1 MKIKPEISMNEETL
15 MHIADLSKGDCFI
28 FKCKQEVG
36 RTDMFPYFDEQC
48 NQKTLIVN
56 QGDVFM
62 VTNTNV
68 ILCSR
73 NNKRGLEIIKLNDYS
88 KNKMYEYPCGDG
100 TFNIFQDTYV
110 KRVKL
115 MDDGVDPSGLFKL
128 FKKCNMSDVYVGDT
142 FVAVPPEDD
151 NDINWFICIDDGG
164 LHAEQEHPD
173 STRIVQYVDPSLHIH
188 ETQVGEKIHDQKVI
202 KLLGSPDI
210 KMPFKF

>member
-15 MHIADLSKGDCFI
+15 MHITDLSKGDCFI
-28 FKCKQEVG
+28 FKHSKESG
-36 RTDMFPYFDEQC
+36 WTNMIPYFDEQR

-62 VTNTNV
+62 VTKTNTF
-68 ILCSR
+68 SR
-73 NNKRGLEIIKLNDYS
+73 AVEIIKLNDYS
-88 KNKMYEYPCGDG
+88 KIEMYDCHAAGM
-100 TFNIFQDTYV
+100 FNIFQYTYV

-128 FKKCNMSDVYVGDT
+128 FKKCNMSDVYVGDA

-173 STRIVQYVDPSLHIH
+173 STRIVQYVDPLLHIH
-188 ETQVGEKIHDQKVI
+188 ETPVGGKIHDKKVI

-210 KMPFKF
+210 KIPFKF

>member
-1 MKIKPEISMNEETL
+1 
-15 MHIADLSKGDCFI
+15 
-28 FKCKQEVG
+28 
-36 RTDMFPYFDEQC
+36 
-48 NQKTLIVN
+48 
-56 QGDVFM
+56 M

-68 ILCSR
+68 IL
-73 NNKRGLEIIKLNDYS
+73 RGVVEIIKLEIIKLNDYS
-88 KNKMYEYPCGDG
+88 KIEMYKYPCSDG
-100 TFNIFQDTYV
+100 TFNIFKDVYV

-128 FKKCNMSDVYVGDT
+128 FKKCNMPDVYVGDA

-173 STRIVQYVDPSLHIH
+173 STRIVQYVDPLLHIH
-188 ETQVGEKIHDQKVI
+188 ETPVGGKIHDQKVI

-210 KMPFKF
+210 KIPFKF